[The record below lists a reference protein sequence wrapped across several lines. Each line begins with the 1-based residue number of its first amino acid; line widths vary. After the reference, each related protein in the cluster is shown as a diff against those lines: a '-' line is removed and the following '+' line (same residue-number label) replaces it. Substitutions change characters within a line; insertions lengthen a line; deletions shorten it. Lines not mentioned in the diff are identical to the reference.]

1 VARDQTRFHDF
12 IGGKTLNDQR
22 NMFIAIL
29 LSALVLIGG
38 MFISERFFPQP
49 KPAVTAPSI
58 AAANGTANGTAAAL
72 PPGAAAPAKPPAM
85 VDAKIALAGSPRIA
99 IETPKLRGSIALKGA
114 RFDDLLLLTHKT
126 TTKADATPVRLLSPA
141 GTEHGYFAG
150 FGWTGDGLV
159 APGADTLWTASAGKL
174 TPETPVTL
182 SWANGQGQN
191 FEIKLAVDKDFMFTV
206 EQSMA
211 NAGAAPISVRS
222 NAFISRSFGLLQK
235 GSPLAGP
242 SHDVDSW
249 TMHVGPIGTFNAKTD
264 YSVKYTGLD
273 EAGAAG
279 QRFTTKG
286 GWLGFG
292 DTYWLTALAPA
303 QDASVDAGFQKGGTT
318 YQADFANTATIV
330 APTKAIKTTTHLFAG
345 AKEVISLDGYEKS
358 LGIANFGKAIDWG
371 WFEIVAKPMFYLLHF
386 LFNLVGNFGVAIA
399 LLTLTVKSV
408 MFPIAQKQFAGMAKM
423 RVVQPKMKALQE
435 RYKDDKP
442 KLQQETMALYQKEKI
457 NPASGCLPIFIQ
469 IPIFYALYKVLL
481 LSIEMRHQHFLWIK
495 DLSGPDPM
503 FFGLTPGL
511 QASIP
516 AMIALGVLP
525 VLLGITMWLQFKLN
539 PAPVD
544 PVQQQVFSIMP
555 WVLMFIMA
563 PFAAG
568 LQLYWVCNNTLT
580 ILQQKF
586 LYRKYPMPPAEP
598 AKK

>member
-1 VARDQTRFHDF
+1 M
-12 IGGKTLNDQR
+12 NDQR
-22 NMFIAIL
+22 NIVIAIL
-29 LSALVLIGG
+29 LSALVMIGG
-38 MFISERFFPQP
+38 TFISERYFLQP
-49 KPAVTAPSI
+49 KPVTTTGVAKSPPAGAAGAGGAAV
-58 AAANGTANGTAAAL
+58 
-72 PPGAAAPAKPPAM
+72 PGAPTPAKPPAV
-85 VDAKIALAGSPRIA
+85 VDAKIAIAASPRIA
-99 IETPKLRGSIALKGA
+99 VETPKLRGSIALKGA
-114 RFDDLLLLTHKT
+114 RIDDLLLLAHQT

-141 GTEHGYFAG
+141 GTEHSYFAG
-150 FGWTGDGLV
+150 FGWTGDGV
-159 APGADTLWTASAGKL
+159 VTPNADTLWAASAPKL
-174 TPETPVTL
+174 TPETPVKL
-182 SWANGQGQN
+182 SWQNEQGQV
-191 FEIKLAVDKDFMFTV
+191 FEINIAVDKDYMFTISQRV
-206 EQSMA
+206 S
-211 NAGAAPISVRS
+211 NLGTAPVSLRS

-264 YSVKYTGLD
+264 YSVKYTALD

-279 QRFTTKG
+279 PRFSTKG
-286 GWLGFG
+286 GWIGFG

-303 QDASVDAGFQKGGTT
+303 QDASVNAGFQKGGST
-318 YQADFANTATIV
+318 YQADFANAANVV
-330 APTKAIKTTTHLFAG
+330 APRTTRTSTTHLFAG

-399 LLTLTVKSV
+399 LLTLTVKSA

-435 RYKDDKP
+435 RYKDDKA
-442 KLQQETMALYQKEKI
+442 KLQQETMELYKREKI

-511 QASIP
+511 QSSIP
-516 AMIALGVLP
+516 AMVALGVLP